1 MKYKIIVLVLTVT
14 TFSCRSKEE
23 KESLARGREVYI
35 THCISCHRDTGEGV
49 PGTYPSLIKPD
60 RIVTAHTQRAII
72 LIKEGSGHENGMR
85 SISVND
91 KEIADVLNYVQNS
104 WDNKADFILESQID
118 SIKNQ

>member
-1 MKYKIIVLVLTVT
+1 MNYKPIVLLSLAII
-14 TFSCRSKEE
+14 SCQSKEE

-49 PGTYPSLIKPD
+49 SGTYPSLIKPD
-60 RIVTAHTQRAII
+60 RIIIAQTQRAIG
-72 LIKEGSGHENGMR
+72 LIKDGSGFDNGMR
-85 SISVND
+85 PISINN

-104 WDNKADFILESQID
+104 WDNKADFILGSQID

>member
-1 MKYKIIVLVLTVT
+1 MILLLAVT
-14 TFSCRSKEE
+14 IFSCRSKEE

-60 RIVTAHTQRAII
+60 RIVAAQTQRAII
-72 LIKEGSGHENGMR
+72 LMKKGSGHESGMR
-85 SISVND
+85 PISVNN

-118 SIKNQ
+118 TIKNQ